1 MTDPAAARNTDDLE
15 AQLDALVADLRA
27 LQADVRKLAQGAS
40 KEAGDRLSEAL
51 KTAEGRANAAYAQ
64 ARRTAS
70 EAVDQAEVWA
80 TDNLAA
86 LREAVREEPVKA
98 VAIAAGIGAL
108 FGVLFLRR

>member
-1 MTDPAAARNTDDLE
+1 MSAAGKNDDLE
-15 AQLDALVADLRA
+15 AQLDALVGDLKT

-51 KTAEGRANAAYAQ
+51 KTAEARASSAYAQ
-64 ARRTAS
+64 ARDRAT

-80 TDNLAA
+80 TDGMANL
-86 LREAVREEPVKA
+86 RDAVREEPIKA

-108 FGVLFLRR
+108 FGLIFFRR